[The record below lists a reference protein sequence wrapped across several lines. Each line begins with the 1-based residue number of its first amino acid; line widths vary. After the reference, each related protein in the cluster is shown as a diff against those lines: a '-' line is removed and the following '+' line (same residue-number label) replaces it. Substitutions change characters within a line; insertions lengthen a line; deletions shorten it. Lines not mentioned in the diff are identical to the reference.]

1 MVVFRSVPALNVKVM
16 ALDLHVLENGHHTK
30 LLYQIQHDQY
40 MRMEPAID
48 LLKRRTG
55 IYINQYSD
63 TKFSSGL
70 KPLIQTLKEC
80 VPEDKKSL
88 TARKMI
94 SLIDV
99 LEEAERNETPVIFVG
114 D

>member
-1 MVVFRSVPALNVKVM
+1 MALNI
-16 ALDLHVLENGHHTK
+16 HVLENGRHTK

-40 MRMEPAID
+40 MRMEHAIT
-48 LLKRRTG
+48 LFKKRTG
-55 IYINQYSD
+55 IYIDEYRD

-70 KPLIQTLKEC
+70 KPHIQTLKDC
-80 VPEDKKSL
+80 VPDDKKSL
-88 TARKMI
+88 AAREMI

-99 LEEAERNETPVIFVG
+99 LEEAERENTSLIFVG